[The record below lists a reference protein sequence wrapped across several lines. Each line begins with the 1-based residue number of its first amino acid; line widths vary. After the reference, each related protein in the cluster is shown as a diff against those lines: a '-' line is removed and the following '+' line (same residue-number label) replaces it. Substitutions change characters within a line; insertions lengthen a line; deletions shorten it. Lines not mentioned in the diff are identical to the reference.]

1 MSSSTITSPR
11 TASRTNVR
19 WIIVALLF
27 WVSMSNFMD
36 RSVFG
41 NLAPEMARY
50 LHMADRVRPAQ
61 VDQYWK
67 AHASKVR
74 AATGVDQEQAAMDA
88 DARAVA
94 ETYIKD
100 QIAESTW
107 VEWYWNIN
115 TAFSA
120 AYALSMLLMGR
131 LVDVWGLR
139 WGFAFSI
146 AVWMLAEILHAVAPE
161 IGSIFGA
168 TVIGFLIC
176 RILLGLGEGAVS
188 PAVNKAIAEWFPKKE
203 RALAT
208 GIAAGASSI
217 GAVLVPWLLPMLLV
231 LFTTVT
237 IGGVVLGWRGLFI
250 LTGAVDILLVFV
262 WAVFYRDPSHH
273 PLVNIAELRYIQSDS
288 AVEVRAKIP
297 WRKLVPH
304 RQTWAFI
311 FAKSLTDG
319 FWWFYLF
326 GSPDFFARKFNL
338 GIADRKYML
347 VTIYLVSAVGAVI
360 GGWLAG
366 HFMKLGWTI
375 NQARKITL
383 LICALSA
390 VPVFYSALTR
400 RSWVAVA
407 LITLAASGH
416 QAWNANVMC
425 LPGDLFP
432 RRTVGSLTGIG
443 GVCSTGVSM
452 LLMYVIGQ
460 VVSRTGNYLP
470 VFFMASGAYLIALL
484 ISHLLAP
491 RLESAN
497 VE

>member
-1 MSSSTITSPR
+1 VSSSTVTSPL

-19 WIIVALLF
+19 WVIVALLF

-41 NLAPEMARY
+41 NLAPEMPGY
-50 LHMADRVRPAQ
+50 LHLADSVQPAL
-61 VDQYWK
+61 VDQFWK
-67 AHASKVR
+67 THASDVQ
-74 AATGVDQEQAAMDA
+74 AATGIDRQQASRDEV
-88 DARAVA
+88 ARALA
-94 ETYIKD
+94 EIYIKD
-100 QIAESTW
+100 QIAKSRW
-107 VEWYWNIN
+107 VEWYWDIN

-131 LVDVWGLR
+131 LFDVWGLR

-146 AVWMLAEILHAVAPE
+146 ALWMLAEILHAAAPE
-161 IGSIFGA
+161 IGGIFGA
-168 TVIGFLIC
+168 TVVGFLIC
-176 RILLGLGEGAVS
+176 RVLLGLGEGGVS

-231 LFTTVT
+231 FFATVT

-262 WAVFYRDPSHH
+262 WAMFYRDPSQH
-273 PLVNIAELRYIQSDS
+273 PLVNNAELHYIQSDS
-288 AVEVRAKIP
+288 AVETTAKIP
-297 WRKLVPH
+297 WRALIPH
-304 RQTWAFI
+304 RQTWAFVS
-311 FAKSLTDG
+311 AKALTDG

-326 GSPDFFARKFNL
+326 ASPDFLARKFNL
-338 GIADRKYML
+338 GPSDRKYML
-347 VTIYLVSAVGAVI
+347 VTIYLVSAAGAVI

-366 HFMKLGWTI
+366 RFMKRGWTI
-375 NQARKITL
+375 NQARKMTL

-390 VPVFYSALTR
+390 VPVFYSVLTR
-400 RSWVAVA
+400 SSWVAVA

-425 LPGDLFP
+425 LPGDMFP
-432 RRTVGSLTGIG
+432 KRTIGSLTGIG

-460 VVSRTGNYLP
+460 VVGTTGTYLP
-470 VFFMASGAYLIALL
+470 FFFMASGAYLTALL
-484 ISHLLAP
+484 IAHLLSP
-491 RLESAN
+491 RLDAAN